1 MIPKFSLLASQGRN
15 LPLHG
20 DGMAVRSYLYVEDVA
35 EAFDVVLHRG
45 VPGEI
50 YNIGTK
56 KERTVKE
63 VAEEICGEF
72 GLDPTE
78 SVEHVRDR
86 AFNDQRYVMFGFRI
100 LSFFVLLPHNGACRY
115 FISDDKL
122 LALGWKERTP
132 WKEGLKKTIDWYVL
146 EIGMVST
153 AIARDDPTRSHVLPT
168 RTRLSQVLEG
178 WRRSLVLG

>member
-100 LSFFVLLPHNGACRY
+100 LSFLCL
-115 FISDDKL
+115 
-122 LALGWKERTP
+122 TP
-132 WKEGLKKTIDWYVL
+132 
-146 EIGMVST
+146 
-153 AIARDDPTRSHVLPT
+153 P
-168 RTRLSQVLEG
+168 
-178 WRRSLVLG
+178 